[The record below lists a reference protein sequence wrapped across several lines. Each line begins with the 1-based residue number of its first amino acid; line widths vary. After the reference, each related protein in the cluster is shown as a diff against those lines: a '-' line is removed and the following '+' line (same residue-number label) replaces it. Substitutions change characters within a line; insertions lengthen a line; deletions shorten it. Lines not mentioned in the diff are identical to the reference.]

1 MVAVIHVAYKIC
13 KTRNVPFSCAIVLVF
28 VLFGTSMLISS
39 LRLLHR
45 QEFPLVVLVFTISR
59 LAMRTFLEQ
68 DLNPLDY
75 FLSEIMDIYFVAGSD
90 KQAEQSNHLAE
101 GLSPL

>member
-1 MVAVIHVAYKIC
+1 
-13 KTRNVPFSCAIVLVF
+13 
-28 VLFGTSMLISS
+28 
-39 LRLLHR
+39 
-45 QEFPLVVLVFTISR
+45 
-59 LAMRTFLEQ
+59 MRTFLEQ

-101 GLSPL
+101 GLQPGTLAAWHKVACICVLSCAISPTQLSPDFLFS